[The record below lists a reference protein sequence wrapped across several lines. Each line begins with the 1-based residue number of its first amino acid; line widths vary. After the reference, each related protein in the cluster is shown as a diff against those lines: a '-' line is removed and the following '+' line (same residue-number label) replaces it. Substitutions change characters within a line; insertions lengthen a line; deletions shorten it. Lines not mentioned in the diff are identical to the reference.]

1 MFNDD
6 YNDISKITWQL
17 FERTGNISYY
27 LLHSSLKE
35 SAEKEE
41 KEKRR

>member
-1 MFNDD
+1 MLYEDNDV
-6 YNDISKITWQL
+6 SKLSWQL
-17 FERTGNISYY
+17 FERTGKISYY

-35 SAEKEE
+35 INEKEE